1 MVILLHVRL
10 LRAHLGKVQLK
21 LTLRL
26 DGVDEESQ
34 PLEVDVP
41 LALALLEVL
50 KVGDLEFYVPGLWEP
65 AEYLGYLRASTC
77 GRSDLDV
84 ALFPFSFGVS
94 SKLRFDYDFPQWR
107 RSQPF
112 VKMGESIPRDSW
124 KREIW

>member
-50 KVGDLEFYVPGLWEP
+50 KVGDLEFYVPGL
-65 AEYLGYLRASTC
+65 
-77 GRSDLDV
+77 
-84 ALFPFSFGVS
+84 
-94 SKLRFDYDFPQWR
+94 
-107 RSQPF
+107 
-112 VKMGESIPRDSW
+112 
-124 KREIW
+124 